1 MTFDSIAASPSHA
14 ANAAFVD
21 RPGDFIS
28 PSGYDYNDIMGVR
41 GSPHVT
47 QAFIDKV
54 EAIAARIG
62 TKPEY
67 LMAVMS
73 FESGQSFR
81 PDVVNPLSGATGL
94 IQFIPPTAQG
104 LGTSTYALSQMSAIE
119 QLDYVEKYFGTY
131 KGERLGTLEGLYTTV
146 LYGHPVSDPGATLFD
161 RGDGKAYT
169 QNAGLDANR
178 DGRITSGEATSRV
191 RQQATTELPPPGGNV
206 SNPGPTPDPGPAP
219 TPTPT
224 PTPAPSGG
232 TYTVRAGD
240 SLWAIAN
247 ANNTDWQTLA
257 QLNGLR
263 DANTIHPGQVLQ
275 LPGGGGQADP
285 GSYTVRAGD
294 TLSGIASGLGTDWQ
308 TLSRLNSLGD
318 PNMIYP
324 GQVLRTPGGGDTAPA
339 TGTHTV
345 QSGESLSTIAEAR
358 GTDWQTLARLN
369 GLSNPNLIFPG
380 QVLRTP
386 GGGDAP
392 APTPTPAPVPETG
405 MHTVRAGE
413 TLSGIAGQF
422 NTSWQTLAQLNGLAN
437 PNLIHV
443 GQTLTVPG
451 NGDVAP
457 VPNPVPGPGGASTD
471 RSSFFLAQPDG
482 WSCGPTSLTM
492 ALAAWGVR
500 PNTIATRNEAVGLIG
515 QNWGEGVPGNASL
528 IAQGARNAGL
538 QASFNPSG
546 SAASVRG
553 ALESGQTV
561 ILNGGLPGGGG
572 HFIYVAGIDGNGN
585 FIVGDPARPGITT
598 MTASQLEAFSY
609 ANPGQHPNGFAAI
622 WK

>member
-41 GSPHVT
+41 GNPHVT

-54 EAIAARIG
+54 EAISARIG

-81 PDVVNPLSGATGL
+81 PDVKNPLSGATGL
-94 IQFIPPTAQG
+94 IQFIVPTAQG
-104 LGTSTYALSQMSAIE
+104 LGTSTYALSQMTAIE

-146 LYGHPVSDPGATLFD
+146 LAGRPITDPNATLFD
-161 RGDGKAYT
+161 TGDGLAYT
-169 QNAGLDANR
+169 QNAGLDFNN

-191 RQQATTELPPPGGNV
+191 RQQAATDLPPPGGNV
-206 SNPGPTPDPGPAP
+206 ANPGPAPGPNP

-224 PTPAPSGG
+224 PTPAPGG
-232 TYTVRAGD
+232 NTYTVQSGD

-275 LPGGGGQADP
+275 LPGGAQADP
-285 GSYTVRAGD
+285 GSYTVRNGD
-294 TLSGIASGLGTDWQ
+294 TLSGIASRLGTNWQ
-308 TLSRLNSLGD
+308 TLSRLNGLGD

-324 GQVLRTPGGGDTAPA
+324 GQVLRTPGGGDASPPA

-345 QSGESLSTIAEAR
+345 QSGENLSTIAAANN
-358 GTDWQTLARLN
+358 TDWQTLARLN
-369 GLSNPNLIFPG
+369 GLGDPNMIFPG

-386 GGGDAP
+386 GGGAAP
-392 APTPTPAPVPETG
+392 APAPTPAPVPETG
-405 MHTVRAGE
+405 THTVRAGE

-422 NTSWQTLAQLNGLAN
+422 NTSWQALAQLNGLAN

-451 NGDVAP
+451 GGDVAP
-457 VPNPVPGPGGASTD
+457 MPNPVPGPGGASTD
-471 RSSFFLAQPDG
+471 RSSFYLQQPDG
-482 WSCGPTSLTM
+482 WSCGPASLTM

-500 PNTIATRNEAVGLIG
+500 PNNMTTRNEAVGLIG
-515 QNWGEGVPGNASL
+515 QSWGHGVPGDASL
-528 IAQGARNAGL
+528 IAAGARKAGL

-546 SAASVRG
+546 SAASVRS

-572 HFIYVAGIDGNGN
+572 HFIYVAGLDGNGN

-598 MTASQLEAFSY
+598 MTAGQLETFSY

>member
-1 MTFDSIAASPSHA
+1 MTLDSVAASPVHA
-14 ANAAFVD
+14 ANASFAD

-28 PSGYDYNDIMGVR
+28 PSGYDYNDIKGVR
-41 GSPHVT
+41 GNPHVT

-54 EAIAARIG
+54 EAISARIG

-73 FESGQSFR
+73 FESAQTFR
-81 PDVVNPLSGATGL
+81 PDVKNPLSGATGL
-94 IQFIPPTAQG
+94 IQFIVPTAQG
-104 LGTSTYALSQMSAIE
+104 LGTSTYALSQMTAIE

-131 KGERLGTLEGLYTTV
+131 KGERLSTLEGLYTTV
-146 LYGHPVSDPGATLFD
+146 LAGRPITDPNATLFD
-161 RGDGKAYT
+161 TGDGKAYT
-169 QNAGLDANR
+169 QNAGLDFNR

-206 SNPGPTPDPGPAP
+206 SNPSPTPAPAPAPGPTPGPAP
-219 TPTPT
+219 S
-224 PTPAPSGG
+224 AG
-232 TYTVRAGD
+232 THTVQAGD

-263 DANTIHPGQVLQ
+263 DPNTIHPGQVLQ
-275 LPGGGGQADP
+275 LPGGAQADP

-308 TLSRLNSLGD
+308 TLSRLNNLGD

-324 GQVLRTPGGGDTAPA
+324 GQVLRTPGGGETSPPP

-345 QSGESLSTIAEAR
+345 QPGENLSTIATAN

-369 GLSNPNLIFPG
+369 GLGNPNLIFPG

-386 GGGDAP
+386 GGGEAPAP
-392 APTPTPAPVPETG
+392 APTPPPVPETAT
-405 MHTVRAGE
+405 HTVRSGE
-413 TLSGIAGQF
+413 TLSGIASQF
-422 NTSWQTLAQLNGLAN
+422 NTSWQTLAQLNGLSN
-437 PNLIHV
+437 PHLIHV

-451 NGDVAP
+451 NGGVAP
-457 VPNPVPGPGGASTD
+457 APNPVPGPGGASTD
-471 RSSFFLAQPDG
+471 RGAFYLQQPDG
-482 WSCGPTSLTM
+482 WSCGPASLTM

-500 PNTIATRNEAVGLIG
+500 PNNMATRNEAVGLIG
-515 QNWGEGVPGNASL
+515 QTWGHGVPGDASL
-528 IAQGARNAGL
+528 IAAGARKAGL

-546 SAASVRG
+546 SAASVRS

-572 HFIYVAGIDGNGN
+572 HFIYVAGLDGNGN

-598 MTASQLEAFSY
+598 MTAGQLETFSY

>member
-1 MTFDSIAASPSHA
+1 MTLDSIAASPSHA

-41 GSPHVT
+41 GNPHVT

-54 EAIAARIG
+54 EAISARIG

-81 PDVVNPLSGATGL
+81 PDVKNPLSGATGL
-94 IQFIPPTAQG
+94 IQFIVPTAQG
-104 LGTSTYALSQMSAIE
+104 LGTSTYALSQMTAID

-146 LYGHPVSDPGATLFD
+146 LAGRPITDPNATLFATS
-161 RGDGKAYT
+161 DGLAYS
-169 QNAGLDANR
+169 QNAGLDFNK

-191 RQQATTELPPPGGNV
+191 RQQATTDLPPPGGNV
-206 SNPGPTPDPGPAP
+206 ANPGPTPGPNPTP

-224 PTPAPSGG
+224 PTPAPGG
-232 TYTVRAGD
+232 NTYTVQSGD

-263 DANTIHPGQVLQ
+263 DANIIHPGQVLQ
-275 LPGGGGQADP
+275 LPGGAQADP

-294 TLSGIASGLGTDWQ
+294 TLSGIASGLGTNWQ

-324 GQVLRTPGGGDTAPA
+324 GQVLRTPGGGDASPPA
-339 TGTHTV
+339 TGMHTV
-345 QSGESLSTIAEAR
+345 QSGENLSTIAAANN
-358 GTDWQTLARLN
+358 TDWQTLARLN
-369 GLSNPNLIFPG
+369 GLGDPNLIFPG

-386 GGGDAP
+386 GGGEAP
-392 APTPTPAPVPETG
+392 APTPA
-405 MHTVRAGE
+405 
-413 TLSGIAGQF
+413 
-422 NTSWQTLAQLNGLAN
+422 
-437 PNLIHV
+437 
-443 GQTLTVPG
+443 
-451 NGDVAP
+451 
-457 VPNPVPGPGGASTD
+457 PVPGPGGASTD
-471 RSSFFLAQPDG
+471 RGSFYLQQPDG
-482 WSCGPTSLTM
+482 WSCGPASLTM

-500 PNTIATRNEAVGLIG
+500 PNNMSTRNEAVGLIG
-515 QNWGEGVPGNASL
+515 QTWGQGVPGDASL

-546 SAASVRG
+546 SAASVRS

-572 HFIYVAGIDGNGN
+572 HFIYVAGLDGNGN

-598 MTASQLEAFSY
+598 MTAGQLETFSY